1 MTFTCFLALR
11 LVVDG
16 SLSAWAYRDLDRG
29 DFFTAVIKAFFRA
42 GEDEAFFTIGAD
54 FFFALFNASMTSR
67 RDSLFPFLDV
77 ADARWSSLALEVLR
91 EAGCFGLL
99 LFWRNRL
106 DTAEA
111 FFTVGA
117 ARCLELLYLR
127 DTEERSSFLLLSVER
142 LALLS
147 LAFLSLTLV

>member
-1 MTFTCFLALR
+1 MTFICFLALR
-11 LVVDG
+11 LAVDG
-16 SLSAWAYRDLDRG
+16 SLSAWAYRDLDPG
-29 DFFTAVIKAFFRA
+29 DFFTAIIKAFLRA

-54 FFFALFNASMTSR
+54 FFFALFKASMTSR
-67 RDSLFPFLDV
+67 RDSLFPFLAV
-77 ADARWSSLALEVLR
+77 ADVRWSSLPLEVLR
-91 EAGCFGLL
+91 EACCFDIL

-106 DTAEA
+106 DTAVA

-127 DTEERSSFLLLSVER
+127 DTEERRCFLLLSVER

-147 LAFLSLTLV
+147 LAFFSLTLA